1 MAPSPASTFRD
12 IILHVTRYV
21 APTETVVVAGIPAA
35 LRFRRCVLTIMEGPD
50 KGMEVSLGQRTIR
63 IGTAP
68 ENDVILTD
76 RAVSRYHCEIEA
88 REDGFLLRD
97 QASKNGVYIGAVRIK
112 EALLE
117 GTTKLRLAN
126 DVIRFA
132 PAGDAIEVQL
142 SRNER
147 FGDALG
153 NSVAMREV
161 FTMLERAAPT
171 DLTVLLEG
179 ETGTGKE
186 LLAEGL
192 HRKSKRAE
200 KPYQIIDCGAIP
212 RDLIESELFG
222 HTKGSFTGAIG
233 DKKGLF
239 ESAEGGTIF
248 LDEIGELDLELQPKL
263 LRVLERGEVR
273 RVGSAATLPVNVRI
287 VAATNRDLL
296 SEVAAGRFRQDLY
309 YRLSVVK
316 VRVPPL
322 RERRDDIPLIAKHIA
337 LELTREFPEVVEDSS
352 VAHIG
357 SLVQRYRDYTWPGNV
372 RELRNVIERTLVF
385 HEDQAV
391 PEGGVSA
398 EPGESGAA
406 MPVLRGMGSGG
417 ISVFRVAKHEAVTHF
432 ERDYLEKVLGAHGN
446 NVSKASR
453 AAGLDRRNFQKLLR
467 KYDMKRGTTGDDE

>member
-1 MAPSPASTFRD
+1 M
-12 IILHVTRYV
+12 TRYV
-21 APTETVVVAGIPAA
+21 APTETVVVQGQPQAIK
-35 LRFRRCVLTIMEGPD
+35 FRRCVLSVTDGPD
-50 KGMEVSLGQRTIR
+50 KGKDVSLGQRTIR

-68 ENDVILTD
+68 ENDLVLSD
-76 RAVSRYHCEIEA
+76 RAVSRYHCEIES
-88 REDGFLLRD
+88 REDGFLIRD
-97 QASKNGVYIGAVRIK
+97 QASKNGVYIGAVRIR

-117 GTTKLRLAN
+117 GATKLRMAN
-126 DVIRFA
+126 THMKFA
-132 PAGDAIEVQL
+132 PADDAVEVSL
-142 SRNER
+142 SRNDR

-161 FTMLERAAPT
+161 FTTLERAAPT

-186 LLAEGL
+186 LLADAL
-192 HRKSKRAE
+192 HAKSRRASA
-200 KPYQIIDCGAIP
+200 PLQVVDCGSIP

-222 HTKGSFTGAIG
+222 HTKGSFTGATG

-239 ESAEGGTIF
+239 EAADGGTVF

-273 RVGSAATLPVNVRI
+273 RIGSAATVPVNVRI

-296 SEVAAGRFRQDLY
+296 NEVAAGRFRQDLY

-322 RERRDDIPLIAKHIA
+322 RERRDDIPIIAKTIATELAKDFPDVVEESAVGHIA
-337 LELTREFPEVVEDSS
+337 
-352 VAHIG
+352 
-357 SLVQRYRDYTWPGNV
+357 SLVARYKEYSWPGNV

-385 HEDQAV
+385 HEDQSV
-391 PEGGVSA
+391 PGAAAAPAEGGGGPPPA
-398 EPGESGAA
+398 PGMKTGL
-406 MPVLRGMGSGG
+406 P
-417 ISVFRVAKHEAVTHF
+417 VFRNAKHEAVTRF
-432 ERDYLEKVLGAHGN
+432 ERDYLESVLTACQN
-446 NVSKASR
+446 NVSKAAR

-467 KYDMKRGTTGDDE
+467 KYDLRRGNLDES